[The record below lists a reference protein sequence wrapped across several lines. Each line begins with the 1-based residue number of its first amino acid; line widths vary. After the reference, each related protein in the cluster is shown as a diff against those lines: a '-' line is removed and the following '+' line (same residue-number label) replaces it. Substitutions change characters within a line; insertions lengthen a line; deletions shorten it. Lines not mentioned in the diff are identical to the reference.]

1 VSWFFF
7 IHRTRYLT
15 RNSILAVNTYAMRTI
30 EEASEKKA
38 SVFDILIPRSNKSK
52 DVVAKTFADTMGVL
66 SANLARLILEAES
79 NLANLN
85 NLEEHLSTLHD
96 LVTRENITTVNARDD
111 LLSELWTVFGGNR
124 KELRTFQDH
133 LKLLKDV
140 GSYRKKALV
149 HVTAALE
156 TLRSMSDD
164 MEDLRERVATPEL
177 IGPSLPMEVHIQSI
191 QNGITRLQE
200 GRDKA
205 KRIEADAVIRVQQ
218 EDEELMYYCV
228 LYLNNSSSRTATFL
242 RASSRSV
249 WTTLSS
255 ASRLCAI

>member
-1 VSWFFF
+1 MSWFFF

-205 KRIEADAVIRVQQ
+205 KRIEADAVRRVLQ
-218 EDEELMYYCV
+218 EDEE
-228 LYLNNSSSRTATFL
+228 
-242 RASSRSV
+242 
-249 WTTLSS
+249 
-255 ASRLCAI
+255 